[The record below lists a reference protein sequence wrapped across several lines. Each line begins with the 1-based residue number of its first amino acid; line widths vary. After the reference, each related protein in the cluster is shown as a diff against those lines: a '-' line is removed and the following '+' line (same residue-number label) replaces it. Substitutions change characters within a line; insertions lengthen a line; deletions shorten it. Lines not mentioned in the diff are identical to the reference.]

1 MSDETTSGRPLIRA
15 VVKSPAAFRAEVP
28 AALGGSVPYLGPRL
42 IDGGSEA
49 ERARFRHPSGSGE
62 DQALSIDCNEC
73 VMQYT
78 EVCGD
83 CVVSFVVSRSQGDAL
98 IVDAAEARAVR
109 LLTNAG
115 LLPSLRH
122 EQRVSG
128 E

>member
-1 MSDETTSGRPLIRA
+1 MSDETTNGRPLIHA

-28 AALGGSVPYLGPRL
+28 AVLEGSAAYLGPRL
-42 IDGGSEA
+42 IEGGDDA
-49 ERARFRHPSGSGE
+49 ERARYRHPSGSGD
-62 DQALSIDCNEC
+62 DQAFRVDCDEC
-73 VMQYT
+73 VMQHT

-83 CVVSFVVSRSQGDAL
+83 CVVSFVVGRSPGDAL
-98 IVDAAEARAVR
+98 IVDVAEARAVR

-122 EQRVSG
+122 EKRVSG